1 MGKQNIYYLFPN
13 IYCSSDESILTS
25 GGGEEENGSVI
36 SGVIIRR
43 WGAKNLVNLLET
55 DGINP
60 DKGNKDEYYNFKT
73 RKNLNDEGLKIVF
86 DASQMTVEKLLLI

>member
-25 GGGEEENGSVI
+25 GGGEVENGSVI

-43 WGAKNLVNLLET
+43 
-55 DGINP
+55 
-60 DKGNKDEYYNFKT
+60 
-73 RKNLNDEGLKIVF
+73 
-86 DASQMTVEKLLLI
+86 